1 MNNEIIKLSKISK
14 IYNET
19 SKNIEVLKNIN
30 LSINKGDIISLTGPS
45 GSGKSTLL
53 HIIALLDQPTSGEVF
68 FKKRSFSKSSDKEKD
83 LVRRSGISI
92 IYQQNN
98 LLNDFTTVENVA
110 IPLVNNGNKWNNS
123 IKDAEKILSM
133 VGLSRRLNHFPTE
146 LSGGEQQR
154 VAVARALVF
163 DPAVVLMDEPL
174 GALDKN
180 LRESMQYEI
189 KHIHESIGVTVV
201 YVTHDQSEALT
212 MSNRIAVFND
222 GKVQQ
227 LSDPAELYE
236 KPVNSFVAEFI
247 GENNTF
253 NGEVTDIAKDK
264 CKVKLANSEILANP
278 ISVKSKGEKT
288 TVSLRPER
296 ALINP
301 TDKMDNMF
309 KGKIEEV
316 IYHGDHTRVRLNL
329 LGSSEF
335 ILKVPNSTSNLE
347 LKVSQDI
354 NIGWDSN
361 DARALDPK

>member
-53 HIIALLDQPTSGEVF
+53 HIIALLDQPTSGEVS

-123 IKDAEKILSM
+123 VKEAEKILSM

-154 VAVARALVF
+154 VAVARALITNP
-163 DPAVVLMDEPL
+163 DLILADEPTGSL
-174 GALDKN
+174 DRKTANDIFALFLK
-180 LRESMQYEI
+180 I
-189 KHIHESIGVTVV
+189 
-201 YVTHDQSEALT
+201 
-212 MSNRIAVFND
+212 
-222 GKVQQ
+222 
-227 LSDPAELYE
+227 
-236 KPVNSFVAEFI
+236 
-247 GENNTF
+247 
-253 NGEVTDIAKDK
+253 
-264 CKVKLANSEILANP
+264 
-278 ISVKSKGEKT
+278 KSKK
-288 TVSLRPER
+288 R
-296 ALINP
+296 AILYATHNRELA
-301 TDKMDNMF
+301 DKADY
-309 KGKIEEV
+309 KLKILD
-316 IYHGDHTRVRLNL
+316 G
-329 LGSSEF
+329 
-335 ILKVPNSTSNLE
+335 
-347 LKVSQDI
+347 
-354 NIGWDSN
+354 NIS
-361 DARALDPK
+361 KKK